1 MSGNATVAVLG
12 GGSFG
17 TVIANIL
24 AANGHDTTLWL
35 RNAYDADEINSEH
48 VNSRYLPEFPLHEK
62 LKASTDLRQSVNS
75 CGVVFMAVPSSSSRQ
90 VANTMKPWLA
100 EGALVVSMT
109 KGIEAGSYKLMSQ
122 VLAEELPLA
131 KIAVMSGPNLAREIA
146 AGQMTGTVIASADTE
161 VQQLVQNLLKSS
173 NFRVYVNPD
182 VFGVELGGALKNIYA
197 IVSGIGAA
205 MEMGQNTI
213 GMLLTRSL
221 AEMSRF
227 AVRMGANPMTFL
239 GLSGVGD
246 LIVTCMSPLSRNY
259 QLGYQIGLGKSL
271 ESILEELG
279 QVAEGLNTLQMV
291 KQMADDKEVYMPLVS
306 GLHAILIEQKDV
318 GEVISDLMGGEQ
330 TSDVEFLQAVDVM
343 SAGIKDGSIDVR

>member
-1 MSGNATVAVLG
+1 MSGNAKIAVLG

-24 AANGHDTTLWL
+24 AGNGFDTTLWL
-35 RNAYDADEINSEH
+35 RNADDAEEINTQH
-48 VNSRYLPEFPLHEK
+48 FNTRYLPEFPLHES
-62 LKASTDLRQSVNS
+62 LKASTDLRESVSS

-90 VANTMKPWLA
+90 VANTMKEWVA
-100 EGALVVSMT
+100 AGTLVVSMT

-161 VQQLVQNLLKSS
+161 VQQIVQNLLKSP

-259 QLGYQIGLGKSL
+259 QLGYQIGLGKPL
-271 ESILEELG
+271 DKILEELG

-306 GLHAILIEQKDV
+306 GLHAILIEQRDV
-318 GEVISDLMGGEQ
+318 GEVISSLMGGEQ
-330 TSDVEFLQAVDVM
+330 TSDVEFLQANDVIAENTEEGSLDVD
-343 SAGIKDGSIDVR
+343 

>member
-1 MSGNATVAVLG
+1 MRGNAKVAVLG

-24 AANGHDTTLWL
+24 SGNGHDTTLWL
-35 RNAYDADEINSEH
+35 RNPDDAEEINREH
-48 VNSRYLPEFPLHEK
+48 FNSRYLPEFPLNEN
-62 LKASTDLRQSVNS
+62 LKASTDLRQSVSS

-90 VANTMKPWLA
+90 VASTMKHWLA
-100 EGALVVSMT
+100 EGTLVVSMT

-122 VLAEELPLA
+122 VLAEELPRA

-146 AGQMTGTVIASADTE
+146 AGQMTGTVIASADTK
-161 VQQLVQNLLKSS
+161 VQQLVQSLLKSP

-197 IVSGIGAA
+197 IVAGIGAA
-205 MEMGQNTI
+205 MNMGQNTV

-271 ESILEELG
+271 EQTLVELG

-291 KQMADDKEVYMPLVS
+291 KQMADDSKVYMPLVS
-306 GLHAILIEQKDV
+306 GLHAILFAQKDI
-318 GEVISDLMGGEQ
+318 GEVISGLMGGEQ
-330 TSDVEFLQAVDVM
+330 TTDVEFLQAIDVM
-343 SAGIKDGSIDVR
+343 SASASDGSADVQ

>member
-1 MSGNATVAVLG
+1 MSGNARVAVLG

-24 AANGHDTTLWL
+24 SCNGHDTTLWL
-35 RNAYDADEINSEH
+35 RNADDAEEINRDQL
-48 VNSRYLPEFPLHEK
+48 NSRYLPEFPLDDN
-62 LKASTDLRQSVNS
+62 LKASTDLRQSVS
-75 CGVVFMAVPSSSSRQ
+75 RCGIVFMAVPSSSSRQ

-100 EGALVVSMT
+100 DGTLVVSMT

-122 VLAEELPLA
+122 VLAEELPRA

-161 VQQLVQNLLKSS
+161 VQQVVQNLLKSP

-205 MEMGQNTI
+205 MNMGQNTI

-271 ESILEELG
+271 ESILAELG

-306 GLHAILIEQKDV
+306 GLHGILIEQRDV
-318 GEVISDLMGGEQ
+318 GEVISGLMGGEQ
-330 TSDVEFLQAVDVM
+330 TSDVEFLQAMDVIST
-343 SAGIKDGSIDVR
+343 SAKDGDTDVQ